1 MRIFSANH
9 SPIWILAVLVAVTV
23 PSVCMAQEE
32 GEAAERFAR
41 NKINVSVGYTH
52 IPEGAEDV
60 DDEKGIWVFT
70 LGVDYL
76 YRLNEKWL
84 VSGVVDVE
92 FGDYLVID
100 KDLGRENATVVAALG
115 VYEVMENWGVF
126 AGGGVEFEQHKNLAL
141 IRIGT
146 EYVIPLGGGWTIV
159 PNILADI
166 KQEFSSYALAVAVG
180 KWF

>member
-1 MRIFSANH
+1 MRTLSGNP
-9 SPIWILAVLVAVTV
+9 SPIWILVVLVAVTA
-23 PSVCMAQEE
+23 PSVWH
-32 GEAAERFAR
+32 
-41 NKINVSVGYTH
+41 KINVSGGYTH
-52 IPEGAEDV
+52 IPEGADHV
-60 DDEKGIWVFT
+60 DGEKGVWVFT

-100 KDLGRENATVVAALG
+100 QDLGRENATVVAALG

-126 AGGGVEFEQHKNLAL
+126 AGGGVEFEQHRNLAL

-146 EYVIPLGGGWTIV
+146 EYAFPLGGGWTIV
-159 PNILADI
+159 PNVLVDI
-166 KQEFSSYALAVAVG
+166 KQEFNSYALAVAVG
-180 KWF
+180 RWF